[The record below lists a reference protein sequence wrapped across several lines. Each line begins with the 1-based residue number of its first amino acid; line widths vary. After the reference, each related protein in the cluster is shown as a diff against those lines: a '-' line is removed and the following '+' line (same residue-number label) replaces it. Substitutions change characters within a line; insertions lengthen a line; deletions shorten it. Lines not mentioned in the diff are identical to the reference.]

1 MKFIY
6 VQTVLTEEEA
16 KELLKKAGTTSKKDA
31 LRTAVEHLLKEE

>member
-16 KELLKKAGTTSKKDA
+16 KKLLEKAGTTNKKDA
-31 LRTAVEHLLKEE
+31 LRIAVEHFLKEK